1 MEVIVEQTAVA
12 RHRQEGQNVRLAAS
26 SPAGAST
33 SKRRRKRREVEA
45 QFEGLETAP
54 ESSGA
59 ASPETSAGGRGR
71 RTCRFLLLRASGKT
85 VRKLAGAGYA
95 SIEAVAAASVEQLSD
110 IPGIGE
116 KTAEKILSAAKGEPA
131 EAAPQE
137 ITAAE

>member
-1 MEVIVEQTAVA
+1 MDPVDALERIAFILERT
-12 RHRQEGQNVRLAAS
+12 REPTYRVRAFRRAATTLKEAGPEHIAALAA
-26 SPAGAST
+26 AG
-33 SKRRRKRREVEA
+33 RLQDLPGIGE
-45 QFEGLETAP
+45 
-54 ESSGA
+54 
-59 ASPETSAGGRGR
+59 
-71 RTCRFLLLRASGKT
+71 KT